1 MLSPVAVKIISILPD
16 GVVLFVAKKIV
27 ARYLKKYANVKVEGF
42 EKVDK
47 VEGTKIFI
55 CNHLSNSDGLV
66 LDKIL
71 KEKYDPYF
79 IAGVKL
85 EDDPIT
91 RLGTMLVKRIEIK
104 PNSPDKDSI
113 NKIIKAIKGGE
124 NILILPEGTRS
135 RTGAMIEGKRGILLF
150 ARMTKAKIIPIGM
163 SGTDVLLPINDSGD
177 MGKENWNK
185 SDVVVKF
192 GDPVEL
198 PKKEEG
204 EDKHAYD
211 SRCMYTLM
219 KSIADL
225 LPEKY
230 RGVYK

>member
-1 MLSPVAVKIISILPD
+1 
-16 GVVLFVAKKIV
+16 
-27 ARYLKKYANVKVEGF
+27 
-42 EKVDK
+42 
-47 VEGTKIFI
+47 
-55 CNHLSNSDGLV
+55 
-66 LDKIL
+66 
-71 KEKYDPYF
+71 
-79 IAGVKL
+79 
-85 EDDPIT
+85 
-91 RLGTMLVKRIEIK
+91 MLVKRIEIK

-124 NILILPEGTRS
+124 NILIFPEGTRS

-230 RGVYK
+230 RGIYK

>member
-124 NILILPEGTRS
+124 NILIFPEGTRS
-135 RTGAMIEGKRGILLF
+135 RTGAMIEGKKGILLL
-150 ARMTKAKIIPIGM
+150 ARMTKAKIVPIGM
-163 SGTDVLLPINDSGD
+163 SGTDKLLPIDEGGN
-177 MGKENWNK
+177 MGSETWHEA
-185 SDVVVKF
+185 DVTVKF
-192 GDPVEL
+192 GKPVEL
-198 PKKEEG
+198 PKRIKE
-204 EDKHAYD
+204 EDKHEYD
-211 SRCMYTLM
+211 NKCMYILM
-219 KSIADL
+219 RSIAEL
-225 LPEKY
+225 LPKEY

>member
-124 NILILPEGTRS
+124 NILIFPEGTRS

-177 MGKENWNK
+177 MGK
-185 SDVVVKF
+185 
-192 GDPVEL
+192 
-198 PKKEEG
+198 
-204 EDKHAYD
+204 
-211 SRCMYTLM
+211 
-219 KSIADL
+219 
-225 LPEKY
+225 
-230 RGVYK
+230 

>member
-1 MLSPVAVKIISILPD
+1 MLSPLAVKIISSLPD
-16 GVVLFVAKKIV
+16 NMLFYVAKKIV
-27 ARYLKKYANVKVEGF
+27 LGYIKKYANIVVKDF
-42 EKVDK
+42 DKVDK

-66 LDKIL
+66 LSKIL

-85 EDDPIT
+85 DNDPVT
-91 RLGTMLVKRIEIK
+91 RLGAMLVKRIEIK
-104 PNSPDKDSI
+104 PNSPDKDSMT
-113 NKIIKAIKGGE
+113 KIVKAIKDGN
-124 NILILPEGTRS
+124 NILIFPEGTRS

-150 ARMTKAKIIPIGM
+150 ARLTKAKIIPIGM
-163 SGTDVLLPINDSGD
+163 SGTDILLPINTSGN
-177 MGKENWNK
+177 MGDENWNK

-204 EDKHAYD
+204 EDKHSYD
-211 SRCMYTLM
+211 DRCMYTLM
-219 KSIADL
+219 KSIAEL

>member
-16 GVVLFVAKKIV
+16 KVVVFVAKKIV
-27 ARYLKKYANVKVEGF
+27 ARYLKKYANIKVEGF
-42 EKVDK
+42 DKVDK

-66 LDKIL
+66 LDKLL

-91 RLGTMLVKRIEIK
+91 RLGAMLVKRIEIK

-124 NILILPEGTRS
+124 NILIFPEGTRS
-135 RTGAMIEGKRGILLF
+135 RTGAMIEVKRGILLF

-163 SGTDVLLPINDSGD
+163 SGTDVLLPVNDSGD
-177 MGKENWNK
+177 MGKETWNK
-185 SDVVVKF
+185 SDVVIKF
-192 GDPVEL
+192 GDPIEL

-204 EDKHAYD
+204 EDKHSYD
-211 SRCMYTLM
+211 NRCMYTLM